1 MAAAGANQEA
11 DALIEALGRRLSTGA
26 LGLSGY
32 RGSGDSGCDRVRRAA
47 TVDLT
52 LAGHLSA
59 AVRVHAVDEAVWKRQ
74 AVTARG

>member
-11 DALIEALGRRLSTGA
+11 DALVETLGRRLSAGA
-26 LGLSGY
+26 LGLSGR
-32 RGSGDSGCDRVRRAA
+32 RGDGGGDGVGRAA

-52 LAGHLSA
+52 LARHLSA